1 MRTGK
6 AQKAYGVGHIL
17 LFILLV
23 LCLLYPA
30 RRVQAEEYGSLELQ
44 FDQKAA
50 GAELTL
56 YSVAA
61 YQDGSFVMHGVFESC
76 GISLN
81 GLSDA
86 QAAEQTAEQLA
97 ALAKEKGAQGIAKT
111 VGTDGILRYTELV
124 PGYYLLAQTGGLENI
139 EIQKLMVPI
148 PYTMENGSLR
158 YDAVLAPKYS
168 IPDGAVLLT
177 KVDDAGAAVAG
188 AMFDLQR
195 KVYISETGEAP
206 EGAETGQDGGGRFC
220 WETVRQ
226 GLVTD
231 QKGEL
236 AAGNLVF
243 GTYRFVETAAPAG
256 FILNTAPGYA
266 AVAQAGTLQASDNGY
281 QTVSGEAA
289 KLTFEN
295 KRTTVK
301 VAKVDE
307 NGKPLAGAK
316 LIVKTA
322 DGKTARGSDGKVLFS
337 FTSAEEPTELR
348 QLPAG
353 EYLLSE
359 VEAPDGY
366 LVSADVPFTVTD
378 ESDTVT
384 TVTMTDQ
391 REDKTEASLKVTKS
405 LVDDKNLALTA
416 EDATYYV
423 ALFSDEA
430 RTQRVSDVKALHY
443 KGSASESVTFNNLVF
458 GQKYYVGE
466 TDEGGV
472 LIDNRVYGNGVFAPE
487 YPEQIGITPT
497 RQRAA
502 SEFVFDNKYYEL
514 PPLGYYYGGKL
525 TITKKV
531 LRGTEAFNTKKV
543 FYATIFEDAEHTK
556 RYGDVLKLEMDGKS
570 ETSVTVSVTI
580 GLTADSS
587 MTYYVAETDENGN
600 VLDPDS
606 GLAFEV
612 SIDKAKLVMSPEKP
626 EQTVTITNR
635 FDEDETETDAHEGS
649 GGNTGTPG
657 SSGSGGRNPVRTGDE
672 TPVGAVVT
680 VMVAAAAVIVI
691 LILLKKRKRR
701 K

>member
-50 GAELTL
+50 GADLTL
-56 YSVAA
+56 YSVAS
-61 YQDGSFVMHGVFESC
+61 YQDGSFVLHDVFENC
-76 GISLN
+76 GISLDR
-81 GLSDA
+81 LSEA
-86 QAAEQTAEQLA
+86 QTAEQTAEQLA

-124 PGYYLLAQTGGLENI
+124 PGYYLLAQTGGLEDI
-139 EIQKLMVPI
+139 EIQKLLVPL
-148 PYTMENGSLR
+148 PYTVEGGGLR
-158 YDAVLAPKYS
+158 YDAVLSPKYS
-168 IPDGAVLLT
+168 IPEGAVLLT

-188 AMFDLQR
+188 AVFDLQR
-195 KVYISETGEAP
+195 KVYISETGEVP
-206 EGAETGQDGGGRFC
+206 EGAETGQDGDGRFY

-226 GLVTD
+226 GLTTD

-236 AAGNLVF
+236 AAGKLAF
-243 GTYRFVETAAPAG
+243 GTYRFVEMAAPAG

-266 AVAQAGTLQASDNGY
+266 AVVQAGTLQPSDSGY

-289 KLTFEN
+289 KLTFQN
-295 KRTTVK
+295 TRTTVR

-307 NGKPLAGAK
+307 NGSPLAGAK
-316 LIVKTA
+316 LVVKTA
-322 DGKTARGSDGKVLFS
+322 DGKTARGSDGQVLFS
-337 FTSAEEPTELR
+337 FTSTAEPTELR

-366 LVSADVPFTVTD
+366 QVSADVPFTVSD
-378 ESDTVT
+378 EPDAVN

-391 REDKTEASLKVTKS
+391 RENKTEASLNVTKT
-405 LVDDKNLALTA
+405 LVDENGLTLLA

-443 KGSASESVTFNNLVF
+443 KEATRASVTFSNLVPN
-458 GQKYYVGE
+458 QKYYVGE

-472 LIDNRVYGNGVFAPE
+472 LIDSMVYGDGVFSPE
-487 YPEQIGITPT
+487 YPKQIGIAPT
-497 RQRAA
+497 ERRAA
-502 SEFVFDNKYYEL
+502 SEFAFDNKYYEL
-514 PPLGYYYGGKL
+514 PKGYYYGGEL

-531 LRGTEAFNTKKV
+531 LRGTEAYKTKKV
-543 FYATIFEDAEHTK
+543 FYAAVFEDAKHTK
-556 RYGDVLKLEMDGKS
+556 RYGDVVKLEMDGKS
-570 ETSVTVSVTI
+570 ETSVTVPVYI
-580 GLTADSS
+580 GETADSS
-587 MTYYVAETDENGN
+587 VIYYVAETDEDGN

-606 GLAFEV
+606 GLAFTV
-612 SIDKAKLVMSPEKP
+612 SVDKAKLKMSPEAS

-635 FDEDETETDAHEGS
+635 FDEDEPETEVS
-649 GGNTGTPG
+649 GGSMGTPG
-657 SSGSGGRNPVRTGDE
+657 SSGGSNPVRTGDE
-672 TPVGAVVT
+672 TPVGAVVA
-680 VMVAAAAVIVI
+680 VMLAAVAVIVI

-701 K
+701 

>member
-17 LFILLV
+17 LFVLLV
-23 LCLLYPA
+23 LWMLCPG

-44 FDQKAA
+44 FDQKAV

-61 YQDGSFVMHGVFESC
+61 YQDGSFVMHGVFENC
-76 GISLN
+76 GISLDQ
-81 GLSDA
+81 LSNA
-86 QAAEQTAEQLA
+86 QTAEQTAEQLA
-97 ALAKEKGAQGIAKT
+97 ALAKKKGAQGIAKT

-124 PGYYLLAQTGGLENI
+124 PGYYLLAQTGGLENV

-168 IPDGAVLLT
+168 VPDGAVLLT
-177 KVDDAGAAVAG
+177 KVDDAGVAVAG
-188 AMFDLQR
+188 AVFDLQR
-195 KVYISETGEAP
+195 KVYISETGEVP
-206 EGAETGQDGGGRFC
+206 EGSETGQDGDGRFY

-231 QKGEL
+231 LKGEL

-266 AVAQAGTLQASDNGY
+266 AVVQAGTLQPSESGY

-289 KLTFEN
+289 KLTFQN
-295 KRTTVK
+295 TRTTVR

-307 NGKPLAGAK
+307 NGNPLAGAK
-316 LIVKTA
+316 LVVKTA

-337 FTSAEEPTELR
+337 FTSAAEPTELR

-366 LVSADVPFTVTD
+366 LVSADVPFTVSD
-378 ESDTVT
+378 EPDAVN

-391 REDKTEASLKVTKS
+391 REEKTEASLNVTKT
-405 LVDDKNLALTA
+405 LVDANGLTLLA

-423 ALFSDEA
+423 ALFSDEG

-443 KGSASESVTFNNLVF
+443 TGTTRASVTFSNLVPN
-458 GQKYYVGE
+458 QKYYVGE

-472 LIDNRVYGNGVFAPE
+472 LINSMVYGDGVFSPE
-487 YPEQIGITPT
+487 YPEQTGITPT
-497 RQRAA
+497 ERRTA
-502 SEFVFDNKYYEL
+502 SEFAFNNKYYEL
-514 PPLGYYYGGKL
+514 PKGFYYGGEL

-531 LRGTEAFNTKKV
+531 LRGTEAYKTKKV
-543 FYATIFEDAEHTK
+543 FYAAVFEDAEHTK
-556 RYGDVLKLEMDGKS
+556 RYGDVVKLEMDGKS
-570 ETSVTVSVTI
+570 ETSVTVPVYI
-580 GLTADSS
+580 GETADSS
-587 MTYYVAETDENGN
+587 VTYYVAETDEDGN
-600 VLDPDS
+600 VLDSDS
-606 GLAFEV
+606 GLAFTV
-612 SIDKAKLVMSPEKP
+612 SVDKAKLKMSPESS

-635 FDEDETETDAHEGS
+635 FDEDETDAQEVS
-649 GGNTGTPG
+649 GGSAGTPG
-657 SSGSGGRNPVRTGDE
+657 SSPVRTGDE
-672 TPVGAVVT
+672 TPVGAVVA
-680 VMVAAAAVIVI
+680 VMLAAAAVIVI
-691 LILLKKRKRR
+691 LILLKKIKRR
-701 K
+701 S